1 MTLVTS
7 FNCVRCGAQAPPPES
22 AGVCPRCNDPSAVLE
37 INYDMDAA
45 ARTMTPDAL
54 AARPRNHWRYRELL
68 PVHPDRDAA
77 DWPVGFTPILETPRL
92 ARWAGIRRLR
102 IKDDTRNPTAC
113 FKDRASSVAVIHAR
127 LKNAQRIACAS
138 TGNAASS
145 LAGFAAIAG
154 IPATIFVPARAPEP
168 KIAQLLIFGADVR
181 RVRGTYEQAYE
192 LCSAECE
199 KNGWYNRNCAINPY
213 LVEGKKTAG
222 LEIAEQTARDTPQ
235 WVAVSVGD
243 GCTAAGIAKGLAEM
257 HALGFIDR
265 PPRIL
270 AVQAQSV
277 DPVARAFETDRPP
290 PIPEG
295 DTFADSI
302 NVAVPRNWRKA
313 VNRVRESGG
322 AFIRVSDDEIAGAM
336 RAAGSLAGVFAEPA
350 AATAIAG
357 LRRAARSGL
366 IDRSADT
373 LAVVTGSGL
382 KDIASAIRIS
392 GRPKDVDPL

>member
-7 FNCVRCGAQAPPPES
+7 LICVKCGAEAPAPES
-22 AGVCPRCNDPSAVLE
+22 AGVCPHCNDPSAVLE

-45 ARTMTPDAL
+45 ARSMTPAAL
-54 AARPRNHWRYRELL
+54 AARPLNHWRYRELL
-68 PVHPDRDAA
+68 PVEPGPAA
-77 DWPVGFTPILETPRL
+77 DAWPVGFTPILDTPRL
-92 ARWAGIRRLR
+92 ARWAGLSRLR

-113 FKDRASSVAVIHAR
+113 FKDRASSVGVLHA
-127 LKNAQRIACAS
+127 LSHNARRVACAS

-168 KIAQLLIFGADVR
+168 KIAQLLVFGADVR

-192 LCSAECE
+192 LCSALCRQH
-199 KNGWYNRNCAINPY
+199 GWYNRNCAINPY

-222 LEIAEQTARDTPQ
+222 LEIAEQTARDLPG

-243 GCTAAGIAKGLAEM
+243 GCTAAGIAKGLIEM

-265 PPRIL
+265 VPRL
-270 AVQAQSV
+270 LGVQAERV
-277 DPVARAFETDRPP
+277 DPVARAFETGT
-290 PIPEG
+290 PEVAPDA

-313 VNRVRESGG
+313 VQRVRETNGV
-322 AFIRVSDDEIAGAM
+322 FVRVSDDEIAEAM

-350 AATAIAG
+350 AAASIAG
-357 LRRAARSGL
+357 IRRAV
-366 IDRSADT
+366 SAGIIEPDADAV
-373 LAVVTGSGL
+373 AVVTGSGL
-382 KDIASAIRIS
+382 KDIASAINIC
-392 GRPKDVDPL
+392 GKPTDTDPL